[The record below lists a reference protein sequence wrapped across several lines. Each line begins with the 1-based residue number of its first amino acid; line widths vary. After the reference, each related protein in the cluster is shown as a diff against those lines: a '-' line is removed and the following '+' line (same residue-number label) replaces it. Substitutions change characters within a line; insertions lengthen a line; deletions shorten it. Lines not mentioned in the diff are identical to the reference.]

1 LEKKRARARSIFA
14 FIDRPRLFIVERSQF
29 IAERSRRMGRPRL
42 FIGRRSLSFVEQLP
56 FIDDQL
62 R

>member
-1 LEKKRARARSIFA
+1 V
-14 FIDRPRLFIVERSQF
+14 IDRPRLFIVERSPF
-29 IAERSRRMGRPRL
+29 IAEPSRRTGRPRL
-42 FIGRRSLSFVEQLP
+42 FIGRPSLSFVEQLP